1 MLYGSVVQAWVV
13 IFVVWWACLMHV
25 QTREKRWEAMEAVE
39 AWYEEVEL
47 GNENAL
53 EALGAAIEALK
64 NNL

>member
-1 MLYGSVVQAWVV
+1 
-13 IFVVWWACLMHV
+13 MHV